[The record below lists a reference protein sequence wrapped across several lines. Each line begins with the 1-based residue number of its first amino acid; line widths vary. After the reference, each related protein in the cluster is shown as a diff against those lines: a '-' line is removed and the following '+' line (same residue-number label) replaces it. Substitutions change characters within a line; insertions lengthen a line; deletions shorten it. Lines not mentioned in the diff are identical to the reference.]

1 MHNLTNFLDGFADIK
16 LRVLD
21 LKFSIFNTAKIK
33 SVLHYILQVQRCI
46 VNYIQILLSSRFFD
60 KIKQKLCH
68 GDNWVK
74 WSA

>member
-46 VNYIQILLSSRFFD
+46 VYYIQILLSS
-60 KIKQKLCH
+60 
-68 GDNWVK
+68 
-74 WSA
+74 